1 VTASTGTKAVMRSVA
16 HRKHSEL
23 GAQLQLRAEWEVPGV
38 YESEGAELEALR
50 KGFAFADISARGKVQ
65 LDGAIDAPLQRLTGA
80 ATARLARDWAL
91 ALTEPAG
98 EHGLMSAVGEADDAS
113 WIATD
118 MTSAFSGFLIAG
130 QSLDDFL
137 ARSVTFDL
145 DSLWKMSCTA
155 ATWARIP
162 AVFVVPA
169 SSPDARAVELY
180 VASDYGRYAW
190 ETIVELARPLD
201 GRPVGWRAL
210 ESWGW
215 S

>member
-1 VTASTGTKAVMRSVA
+1 MTVAAVSTAVRRSVG
-16 HRKHSEL
+16 HRKHAEL
-23 GAQLQLRAEWEVPGV
+23 GAQFERRADWEVPSA
-38 YESEGAELEALR
+38 YSSESAELEALR
-50 KGFAFADISARGKVQ
+50 AGFAFADISARGKVQ
-65 LDGAIDAPLQRLTGA
+65 LDGAVDAPLKRLTGA
-80 ATARLARDWAL
+80 AIARLARDWAL
-91 ALTEPAG
+91 VLAGPAG
-98 EHGLMSAVGEADDAS
+98 EQRLISALGEADTAT

-130 QSLDDFL
+130 PRLDDFL
-137 ARSVTFDL
+137 SRSVSFDF
-145 DSLWKMSCTA
+145 DSLWQGRCAA

-162 AVFVVPA
+162 AVLVVPA
-169 SSPDARAVELY
+169 HDERAVELY

-201 GRPVGWRAL
+201 GTPVGWRAL